1 MFAVERKRL
10 IQNYIT
16 NNGKVEVANLSRL
29 LGVSEVTIRRDL
41 ETLEKEG
48 FLHRIHGGAVLSNGE
63 FEKCSLEDEALT
75 EIALVS
81 ARFVQDGD
89 NICITN
95 GETNL
100 CLARK
105 LESRRGITVL
115 TNDIAIASEM
125 ASQGKRVVLLGGEFD
140 PEEKASFGT
149 LTIENF
155 RNFFVS
161 KVFVEIDGVS
171 ADLVFSVNSTTK
183 ASFLTEVM
191 AEAKKLIILC
201 PHTRFRNPAFYG
213 MGKLPHYTMVTNA
226 QLEDSYKRRF
236 FEEGIP
242 LFTSVEFG
250 DRSVL
255 IKTAVSEVKC
265 N

>member
-1 MFAVERKRL
+1 M
-10 IQNYIT
+10 
-16 NNGKVEVANLSRL
+16 
-29 LGVSEVTIRRDL
+29 
-41 ETLEKEG
+41 
-48 FLHRIHGGAVLSNGE
+48 LSNGE
-63 FEKCSLEDEALT
+63 FETCSLEDEALT
-75 EIALVS
+75 ELAVVS

-95 GETNL
+95 GKANL

-105 LESRRGITVL
+105 LESRRGLTIL

-125 ASQGKRVVLLGGEFD
+125 ATQGKRVVLLGGEFD
-140 PEEKASFGT
+140 TEEKASFGT

-161 KVFVEIDGVS
+161 KVFVEIDGAS
-171 ADLVFSVNSTTK
+171 TDLVFSVNSPTK

-191 AEAKKLIILC
+191 AEAKKLIIIC
-201 PHTRFRNPAFYG
+201 PHTRFQSPAFYS
-213 MGKLPHYTMVTNA
+213 MRKLPNYTMVTNS
-226 QLEDSYKRRF
+226 QLEDSYKKRF

-250 DRSVL
+250 DRSEYK
-255 IKTAVSEVKC
+255 KTADSSDDFMIQAD
-265 N
+265 